1 MAGEVRAKIGAAV
14 RLPIG
19 PEISWDLLRATI
31 HWLSSHREMTIQRY
45 GCPPDGLVE
54 AIEVYAEAVAAG
66 GDSRRR
72 ETERAAAP
80 EDLALGR
87 DSVID
92 LEEAAQMLR
101 VKPDSVRDLC
111 RRGVLAAE
119 KRRNRWFPLKVSVME
134 RVAMRKEM
142 S

>member
-1 MAGEVRAKIGAAV
+1 MPADEMRERIAASV

-19 PEISWDLLRATI
+19 PEISWDLLRATV
-31 HWLSSHREMTIQRY
+31 HWLSIYRELTVQRY
-45 GCPPDGLVE
+45 GCPPDGLVV
-54 AIEVYAEAVAAG
+54 AIGVYAEAIAG

-72 ETERAAAP
+72 ETNRDAAP
-80 EDLALGR
+80 EVLALGR
-87 DSVID
+87 ATVID
-92 LEEAAQMLR
+92 LEEAAEMLK

-119 KRRNRWFPLKVSVME
+119 KRRNRWFPLKAAVME
-134 RVAMRKEM
+134 RVAMREE